1 MQRGEPL
8 LTVDNVE
15 HLFAVIVVTVED
27 NGPDPVI
34 TARSELAN
42 VVHKFRDVLSAP
54 RVRPLIVRDA
64 QPLVPQ
70 KLADLPHFDA
80 WPVVLVASASP
91 LEPVHGEILP
101 DPDKPRHRSLQSG
114 QNAES
119 RSSSF
124 TMPSSSR
131 WSSAVVNASRSQS
144 TAVCKSRHR
153 WFGLNE
159 DDESRRAACR
169 DQSRF

>member
-1 MQRGEPL
+1 VQRGEPL
-8 LTVDNVE
+8 LTIDNIE

-42 VVHKFRDVLSAP
+42 VVHKLRDVLSAP

-64 QPLVPQ
+64 QPLVTQ

-101 DPDKPRHRSLQSG
+101 DPDQPWHRSLQAG
-114 QNAES
+114 AE
-119 RSSSF
+119 R
-124 TMPSSSR
+124 R
-131 WSSAVVNASRSQS
+131 
-144 TAVCKSRHR
+144 KSEQFIHHAQ
-153 WFGLNE
+153 FV
-159 DDESRRAACR
+159 
-169 DQSRF
+169 